1 MERKIKDIFFLFLFI
16 AIIISCNSID
26 PVSDNNNGDN
36 INEDTTDDN
45 SNNCEDCV
53 YVYNFEINT
62 LGVGPES
69 EIVDEPKVP
78 AALKIKKAD
87 SVFFEGII
95 GIEIRGETSQYFDK
109 KSYGIET
116 WDQQYNDIDV
126 PLLGFPEEEDWI
138 LYGPFSDKTLIRN
151 NTSFLHFTMLFRDF

>member
-26 PVSDNNNGDN
+26 HVSDNNGDN

-95 GIEIRGETSQYFDK
+95 VTFRAVLQ
-109 KSYGIET
+109 
-116 WDQQYNDIDV
+116 
-126 PLLGFPEEEDWI
+126 LGCTK
-138 LYGPFSDKTLIRN
+138 LK
-151 NTSFLHFTMLFRDF
+151 